1 MKKIL
6 FALATSLFGK
16 YMAKRR
22 NGTTPTNTR
31 RSGR

>member
-6 FALATSLFGK
+6 FALATTLFGK

-22 NGTTPTNTR
+22 GGNDMPENRGSR
-31 RSGR
+31 R